1 MAIREIRGC
10 RAIVTGASSGIGRA
24 LVLELCRQ
32 GARCIAVA
40 RRRERLDELAAEVVT
55 SGGTL
60 ETVVGDITLAE
71 TRAEALERAKSAF
84 GGLDLLVNNAGAG
97 TLGFFSHASD
107 DLLRRVMEVN
117 FFAPA
122 EFMREAHPLLRAGTN
137 PMVVNIGSVLG
148 HWGLPRMSEYCASKF
163 ALRGLSQALRAEF
176 VRDGIDVLLVSPAR
190 TTSEFV
196 DNMIDA
202 RSENL
207 WPGVTGTSAELV
219 ATRTIRAIRLG
230 RHELFPSWSA
240 RLLYWVNRLAPWA
253 VERYIARYEH

>member
-10 RAIVTGASSGIGRA
+10 RAIITGASSGIGRA
-24 LVLELCRQ
+24 LVIELCRQ
-32 GARCIAVA
+32 GARCVAVA

-55 SGGTL
+55 TGGTL
-60 ETVVGDITLAE
+60 EVVVGDITLAE
-71 TRAEALERAKSAF
+71 VRRAALERAKSLY

-97 TLGFFSHASD
+97 ALGFFSHAD
-107 DLLRRVMEVN
+107 EQLLRRVMEVN

-122 EFMREAHPLLRAGTN
+122 EFIREAHPLLRAGTN

-148 HWGLPRMSEYCASKF
+148 HWSVPRMSEYGASKF
-163 ALRGLSQALRAEF
+163 ALRGLTLALRAEF

-190 TTSEFV
+190 TASEFV
-196 DNMIDA
+196 DNMLES

-207 WPGVTGTSAELV
+207 WPDVTGASAELV
-219 ATRTIRAIRLG
+219 AQRTVRAIRLG

-240 RLLYWVNRLAPWA
+240 RFLYWINRLAPWA
-253 VERYIARYEH
+253 VERYIAHYEH